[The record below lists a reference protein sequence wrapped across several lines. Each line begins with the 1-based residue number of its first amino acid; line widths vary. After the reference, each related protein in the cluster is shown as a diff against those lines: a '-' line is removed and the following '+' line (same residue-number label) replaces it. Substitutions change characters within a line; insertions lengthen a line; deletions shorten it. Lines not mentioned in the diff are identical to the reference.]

1 MKDIDG
7 RVKDRG
13 KMEEGR
19 KYKREDGRVKREETA
34 EQGRKDRGKMEE

>member
-13 KMEEGR
+13 KME
-19 KYKREDGRVKREETA
+19 DGRVKREETTKNRK
-34 EQGRKDRGKMEE
+34 EETKIKDGR